1 MEDLPV
7 LVVAGSEDALVSVKS
22 AQAMASKLVNSV
34 SNLLPLVRDFCRDL
48 ILSDRY
54 S

>member
-1 MEDLPV
+1 M
-7 LVVAGSEDALVSVKS
+7 VAGSEDALVSVKS

-34 SNLLPLVRDFCRDL
+34 SNLLPFVSRARDFVRDL
-48 ILSDRY
+48 ILSGRY